1 MSTDSH
7 LITKFTDINL
17 IEKEES
23 KPIDN
28 REFRKGIFH
37 FYFLNI
43 HISLG
48 IIGTLVKILEHIENI
63 QMYVNYVSNSFY
75 MT

>member
-1 MSTDSH
+1 MSIDSH
-7 LITKFTDINL
+7 LITKFTDVNL
-17 IEKEES
+17 IKIGES
-23 KPIDN
+23 KPLLDN

-48 IIGTLVKILEHIENI
+48 ILGTLMKILEHIEII
-63 QMYVNYVSNSFY
+63 QM
-75 MT
+75 